1 MKKEKTANPGMKR
14 SRTPWSAKLR
24 PEMELA
30 IVEDPKGRGRLLLP
44 TPMLVAEAI
53 SKVERGELMDVASFR
68 NELAVRHGA
77 DLTCPL
83 MTGIFL
89 NIVAGAAE
97 DQIAAGQKPLAPWW
111 RILPANGILSEK
123 TPCGPARQAEHLQE
137 EGHAIERKGE
147 KYRVAG
153 FRR

>member
-97 DQIAAGQKPLAPWW
+97 DQIAAGESPLAPWW

-123 TPCGPARQAEHLQE
+123 TPCGPACQAEHLQE

-147 KYRVAG
+147 KYRVTG